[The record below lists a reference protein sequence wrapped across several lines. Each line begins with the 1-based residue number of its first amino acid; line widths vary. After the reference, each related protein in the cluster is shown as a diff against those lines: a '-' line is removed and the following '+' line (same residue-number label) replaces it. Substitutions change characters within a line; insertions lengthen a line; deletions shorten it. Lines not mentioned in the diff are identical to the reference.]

1 MCLAIPMK
9 VIKVI
14 NKETAAVE
22 SNGIVVKEVNI
33 QFLDNVKTGDYLIIH
48 AGFAIEKINK
58 KEADKTLNIIK
69 EMDGL

>member
-1 MCLAIPMK
+1 MK

>member
-58 KEADKTLNIIK
+58 QEAEKTLNIIK

>member
-1 MCLAIPMK
+1 MAIPMK

-58 KEADKTLNIIK
+58 QEAEKTLNIIK

>member
-1 MCLAIPMK
+1 MK

-58 KEADKTLNIIK
+58 QEAEKTLNIIK